1 MQLNAGTSSTRLSL
15 SNAPEAKEIPVWLSQ
30 LRQSS
35 GGSGRK
41 KKAERPEPETEIRSR
56 LAREV
61 EVLQRCTDW
70 LQRQER
76 GENVVVNSLQTRHG
90 RWCCGFFGD
99 LPESGRTGFPT
110 LFSGKAINLCEDF
123 VRIVLVGPLGI
134 PAGEES
140 PVLKRLRSRRPLVS
154 YGTSPLGGPLRWRIH
169 SLETALFLLCAPSR
183 EFLSFSFGIA
193 IDPPV

>member
-1 MQLNAGTSSTRLSL
+1 MIVAGALLLDRVASNSDLHHLAPLRSNNFFRPSWMRSAVFLATEFRGRRLHGRRQTGMQLNAGTSSTRLSL
-15 SNAPEAKEIPVWLSQ
+15 ANAPEAKEIPVWLSQ

-35 GGSGRK
+35 GGSGQK
-41 KKAERPEPETEIRSR
+41 KKAERPEPETEMRSR

-99 LPESGRTGFPT
+99 LPESGRTRLSPLYFRAKPLT
-110 LFSGKAINLCEDF
+110 C
-123 VRIVLVGPLGI
+123 VRISS
-134 PAGEES
+134 E
-140 PVLKRLRSRRPLVS
+140 
-154 YGTSPLGGPLRWRIH
+154 
-169 SLETALFLLCAPSR
+169 
-183 EFLSFSFGIA
+183 SFSLVF
-193 IDPPV
+193 

>member
-15 SNAPEAKEIPVWLSQ
+15 ANAPEAKEIPVWLSQ

-90 RWCCGFFGD
+90 R
-99 LPESGRTGFPT
+99 
-110 LFSGKAINLCEDF
+110 
-123 VRIVLVGPLGI
+123 
-134 PAGEES
+134 
-140 PVLKRLRSRRPLVS
+140 
-154 YGTSPLGGPLRWRIH
+154 
-169 SLETALFLLCAPSR
+169 
-183 EFLSFSFGIA
+183 
-193 IDPPV
+193 